1 MRRRTSRRSIWILI
15 CVATLA
21 ATFAVAAPTTVLAAP
36 AKPFYSI
43 QSSSFKV
50 AGSPYAWSFSASRSG
65 TKGPWSF
72 SLSARRTAHA
82 GKATQSNSWSFNLPA
97 TDIAISANLATV
109 KINTR
114 TALSKPMNFGSIVMR
129 LTHTSKLHTV
139 VTKCKKNGKV
149 LFSSWTRS
157 GKLAGAFD
165 FKPNAASGL
174 PINVKKTPIGA
185 KVTKFV
191 NTNATCPGGG
201 GGGGG
206 GGNTC
211 SVSKSFSGNSFSPNP
226 NFSMNAGP
234 TGKTS
239 FMSFSQAENPPTKPA
254 ISVTHSITVNG
265 PASAV
270 AINATTGNVTVN
282 GAAGTP
288 FLSNTKLTYLGGS
301 KTSFVFGK
309 CKITTFQD
317 TISAGTS
324 LVVHFDT
331 GDQTFDAT
339 PANQFQIA
347 ATSITSKA

>member
-1 MRRRTSRRSIWILI
+1 MRRRTSRRSIWILVS
-15 CVATLA
+15 VATLA
-21 ATFAVAAPTTVLAAP
+21 ATFAVAAPATVLAAP

-43 QSSSFKV
+43 RSSSFKV

-65 TKGPWSF
+65 SKGPWSF

-82 GKATQSNSWSFNLPA
+82 GKATQSHSWSFNLPA

-114 TALSKPMNFGSIVMR
+114 TALSKPTNFGSIVMR
-129 LTHTSKLHTV
+129 LTHESKLHTV

-174 PINVKKTPIGA
+174 PIDVKKTPIGA

-206 GGNTC
+206 GGC
-211 SVSKSFSGNSFSPNP
+211 APSKSFSGSILGNP
-226 NFSMNAGP
+226 TFTMTAGP

-239 FMSFSQAENPPTKPA
+239 FMSFSLAENPPTKPA

-270 AINATTGNVTVN
+270 VINTTSGNVTVN
-282 GAAGTP
+282 GAGGTP
-288 FLSNTKLTYLGGS
+288 FLSNSKLTYTGGAKS
-301 KTSFVFGK
+301 TFPFGK
-309 CKITTFQD
+309 CKITTFTPD
-317 TISAGTS
+317 AFGSGS
-324 LVVHFDT
+324 LAVQFDT
-331 GDQTFDAT
+331 GARTLDAI
-339 PANQFQIA
+339 PSNGFSFSS
-347 ATSITSKA
+347 TSVITKA

>member
-1 MRRRTSRRSIWILI
+1 VRRRTSRRSIWILVS
-15 CVATLA
+15 VATLA
-21 ATFAVAAPTTVLAAP
+21 ATFAVAAPAPVLAAP

-65 TKGPWSF
+65 SRGPWSF

-82 GKATQSNSWSFNLPA
+82 GKATQSHSWSFNLPA

-109 KINTR
+109 RINTR

-129 LTHTSKLHTV
+129 LTHGSKLHTV

-174 PINVKKTPIGA
+174 PTNVKKTPIGA

-206 GGNTC
+206 GGGKCTA
-211 SVSKSFSGNSFSPNP
+211 SKSFGAIRFTSNP
-226 NFSMNAGP
+226 TLQVSAIP

-239 FMSFSQAENPPTKPA
+239 FMSFSESENPPTAPA
-254 ISVTHSITVNG
+254 ISVTHSITVSG
-265 PASAV
+265 PASAT
-270 AINATTGNVTVN
+270 AINATSGNVTLN
-282 GAAGTP
+282 GGVGTP
-288 FLSNTKLTYLGGS
+288 FLSNTTVMFTGGAKSTLTI
-301 KTSFVFGK
+301 GK
-309 CKITTFQD
+309 CKFTTFTD
-317 TISAGTS
+317 AVGSAGLT
-324 LVVHFDT
+324 VNFDT
-331 GDQTFDAT
+331 GAQTIDGS
-339 PANQFQIA
+339 PANA
-347 ATSITSKA
+347 LDSYSTNVITKA